1 MPRGQVL
8 VEAVKPR
15 DLELGLRQDAKR
27 PNVLVEAAKLRDQSR
42 SFMEN

>member
-1 MPRGQVL
+1 MPRGQVV

-15 DLELGLRQDAKR
+15 DLVLGLRQDAKR